1 MHRIS
6 YKSQKIFQ
14 IEEEKETIISA
25 SFSPDCKK
33 INILIIYVYL

>member
-14 IEEEKETIISA
+14 IEEKESIISA
-25 SFSPDCKK
+25 SFSPDCK
-33 INILIIYVYL
+33 L